1 MESINTNA
9 ARILLVMS
17 LVAVGGCSG
26 WTTKPSSL
34 SSEKARAY
42 DSNKELSNIVS
53 QLQLAKPAVSG
64 PVNRGEAYELPL
76 SRGDRLRVVVAEG
89 EHFSG
94 VFEVGVD
101 GKLHVPF
108 ITPIQAAGTTPT
120 IVEKRLK
127 RALVNEKIFR
137 PEFVQVSVR
146 IQQWSGVHVSVAGA
160 VFSPGRVLINDRQVE
175 VKTHQLTQES
185 GDFPLERF
193 LTTAIRSA
201 GGVRPDADLAN
212 IRLLRDGKTSTFNI
226 SGILVGAPVQDVP
239 LVAGDQIV
247 VPSIGYLQ
255 DELMRPT
262 LVTLPGFDIFI
273 SNLSTPADS
282 NSKSAIGKE
291 ARSIPYGTR
300 LLRGLIS
307 ANCVGGTQATNASRM
322 AVLVTT
328 DRISRKTRVVHR
340 SIEQLVRHH
349 DRDEYNPYLMP
360 NDGIACYDSGVTNV
374 RDVAKTFSDI
384 FNPIMM
390 LRALM
395 GGGV

>member
-1 MESINTNA
+1 
-9 ARILLVMS
+9 
-17 LVAVGGCSG
+17 
-26 WTTKPSSL
+26 
-34 SSEKARAY
+34 
-42 DSNKELSNIVS
+42 
-53 QLQLAKPAVSG
+53 
-64 PVNRGEAYELPL
+64 
-76 SRGDRLRVVVAEG
+76 
-89 EHFSG
+89 